1 MIALLGLAGCG
12 GNQRVRG
19 VADDEYQDYRT
30 KGGEQGKLFGD
41 QGLSFGVGKGAAK
54 ADETGG
60 GALGV
65 NAVNLVSLML
75 RLHPTDSQVP
85 VHFSSFTLF
94 DRLGP
99 WYYPFEVAV
108 VSLMIT
114 IINVVFAYHSF
125 TRSRLASF
133 FLLVTAVV
141 VSVFGFIIAQAFGA
155 VR

>member
-1 MIALLGLAGCG
+1 MKGFQPLSKLRLTIQELISDVLS
-12 GNQRVRG
+12 QRFFHDR
-19 VADDEYQDYRT
+19 
-30 KGGEQGKLFGD
+30 
-41 QGLSFGVGKGAAK
+41 LSMAVLSAAV
-54 ADETGG
+54 
-60 GALGV
+60 GV
-65 NAVNLVSLML
+65 NAVNLISLML
-75 RLHPTDSQVP
+75 RMRPTDSLVP

-99 WYYPFEVAV
+99 WYFPFEIVLMTILITV
-108 VSLMIT
+108 V
-114 IINVVFAYHSF
+114 NAVFAYHSF

>member
-1 MIALLGLAGCG
+1 MKGFQPLSKLRLTIQELTSDVLS
-12 GNQRVRG
+12 QRFFHDRLTVG
-19 VADDEYQDYRT
+19 V
-30 KGGEQGKLFGD
+30 
-41 QGLSFGVGKGAAK
+41 LS
-54 ADETGG
+54 